1 MKESLIEGISIG
13 LVLSTLVGPVFFALI
28 RNSIENGFRYAAIL
42 ASGILVSDSLY
53 VLVTYF
59 GISFL
64 SNTTYFELVLGTAG
78 GLILTGFGI
87 RSLLKKTVPTGEI
100 QRLPFSQLKKRNAF
114 AIGFG
119 INGINPFV
127 LLFWISIAS
136 LVSLKEQ
143 WTGGQVRVYYAGIL
157 TTVFVIDLLKAYV
170 AKQLSQFVTPRLM
183 AWLNRLAGGVMIY
196 FGVRML
202 WTTYFV

>member
-42 ASGILVSDSLY
+42 AFGILVSDSLY

-87 RSLLKKTVPTGEI
+87 RSLLKKSVPTGEI
-100 QRLPFSQLKKRNAF
+100 RRLPFSQLKKRHAF
-114 AIGFG
+114 AIGLG

-136 LVSLKEQ
+136 LVSLKYE
-143 WTGGQVRVYYAGIL
+143 WKTGEVTSYYAGIL
-157 TTVFVIDLLKAYV
+157 ITGFVIDLLKAFL
-170 AKQLSQFVTPRLM
+170 AKKLSNYLTPRLILL
-183 AWLNRLAGGVMIY
+183 LNRFAGGVMIY
-196 FGVRML
+196 FGLRML
-202 WTTYFV
+202 WTTYFP